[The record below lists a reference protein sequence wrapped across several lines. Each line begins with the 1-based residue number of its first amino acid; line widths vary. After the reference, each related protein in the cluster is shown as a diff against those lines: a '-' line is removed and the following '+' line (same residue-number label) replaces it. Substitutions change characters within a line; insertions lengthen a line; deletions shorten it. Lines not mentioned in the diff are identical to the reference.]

1 MGGKRTEC
9 GGRGLQWEKA
19 GDEGAM
25 GRKRQREY
33 NRSFHR
39 ADQSALS
46 TKHLIEVQT
55 GVYMDLHLDFTS
67 VHILTTNMRQNSG
80 LSQPRGICC
89 GRGISGK
96 RR

>member
-1 MGGKRTEC
+1 MGKRTEC
-9 GGRGLQWEKA
+9 VGEGITMGKG
-19 GDEGAM
+19 GDEGARE
-25 GRKRQREY
+25 GRGKRQREY

-67 VHILTTNMRQNSG
+67 VHI
-80 LSQPRGICC
+80 
-89 GRGISGK
+89 
-96 RR
+96 